1 MEGHYRNQR
10 LPKASKKEIH
20 LSNSD
25 NKLPV
30 LQPDALAADSGI
42 TVQTS
47 MEVPKRIGLLLFFL
61 VFGVFGLWS
70 ALAPLDGAAQAVGTV
85 NVRSYKKVVQHLEG
99 GIVEEILVEDGDTVN
114 TGDPLLILDDT
125 QPLAQ
130 LEIANSQYVALRAR
144 ESRLIAERDGL
155 DAVTA
160 PSDLQLETPGV
171 QEELSAQR
179 SIFSAR
185 KEAREGEKE
194 VLEQRIQQLQSQLS
208 GLRELRQTKQTLA
221 ASYNEEIE
229 DISALLSQGF
239 SDKNRLRQLERS
251 RAQVEGEA
259 AELTAQIASAEIQI
273 GETRL
278 QILQLERDFR
288 NEVVNEL
295 SDTQTNLKDVRER
308 INALED
314 IVTRTT
320 VRAPVSGIVNGMQFH
335 TIGGVISP
343 GTQIAEVVP
352 QTDELIVDARVSPID
367 IDRVEIGQE
376 ATIRFSTFGS
386 SVPTILG
393 TVLSIS
399 ADSFVDEATGMSYYR
414 ARVEVTEEGME
425 ELGDLALIPG
435 MPAEVFIATG
445 SRTFLQYLFKPFS
458 NAIARSF
465 NED

>member
-1 MEGHYRNQR
+1 LSDSDKN
-10 LPKASKKEIH
+10 LPA
-20 LSNSD
+20 
-25 NKLPV
+25 
-30 LQPDALAADSGI
+30 LQPEALDTDSGI
-42 TVQTS
+42 AVETS
-47 MEVPKRIGLLLFFL
+47 MEGPKRIGLFLFFL
-61 VFGVFGLWS
+61 VFGVFGLWA

-85 NVRSYKKVVQHLEG
+85 SVRSYKKVVQHLEG
-99 GIVEEILVEDGDTVN
+99 GIVDQILVEDGDSIN
-114 TGDPLLILDDT
+114 AGDPLLIMDDT
-125 QPLAQ
+125 QSLAQ

-144 ESRLIAERDGL
+144 EARLLAERDGL
-155 DAVTA
+155 EAVST
-160 PSDLQLETPGV
+160 PSDLELTSPGV

-179 SIFSAR
+179 SIFAAR
-185 KEAREGEKE
+185 REAREGEKE

-208 GLRELRQTKQTLA
+208 GLRDLRETKQMLA
-221 ASYNEEIE
+221 ESYNEEID

-251 RAQVEGEA
+251 RAQVGGEA

-288 NEVVNEL
+288 NQVVSEL
-295 SDTQTNLKDVRER
+295 SDTQTSLKDVRER

-314 IVTRTT
+314 VVTRTT
-320 VRAPVSGIVNGMQFH
+320 IRAPVSGIVNGMQFH

-352 QTDELIVDARVSPID
+352 QSDELIVEARVSPID
-367 IDRVEIGQE
+367 IDRVEVGQE

-414 ARVEVTEEGME
+414 ARVEVTEEGMN